1 MSNTSVLKGT
11 EKYFIIGLI
20 VWLFAQLI
28 RFIAIPL
35 IQSVNNGIDAPGWLY
50 PAILDVFAAVFAI
63 PLILLVWKYRS
74 FVTWT
79 LAIVYF
85 TMSITD
91 HIGALSNLYI
101 IGEPIAFLEMNGG
114 RNPYTAP
121 IIQTI
126 LDIVFFVL
134 LLIPK
139 YRNLFFKI

>member
-1 MSNTSVLKGT
+1 
-11 EKYFIIGLI
+11 
-20 VWLFAQLI
+20 
-28 RFIAIPL
+28 
-35 IQSVNNGIDAPGWLY
+35 
-50 PAILDVFAAVFAI
+50 
-63 PLILLVWKYRS
+63 
-74 FVTWT
+74 
-79 LAIVYF
+79 
-85 TMSITD
+85 MSITD
-91 HIGALSNLYI
+91 HIGALTNLYI